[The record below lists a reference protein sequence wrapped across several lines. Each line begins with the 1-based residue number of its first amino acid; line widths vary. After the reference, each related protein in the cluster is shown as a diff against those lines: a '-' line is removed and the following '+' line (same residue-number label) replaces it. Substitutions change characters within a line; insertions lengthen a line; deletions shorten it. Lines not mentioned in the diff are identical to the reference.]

1 MIQCFK
7 SYHIKCR
14 YVITLQP
21 FIKTH
26 QSRFTQLSFPLHPL
40 LQTSWPAVASEKATS
55 IILCWVMRFQI
66 HDYSLYSCI
75 QRSKW
80 ITLWRLLA
88 MLLWMLLWMENI
100 CSLTIMNGVFLL
112 LYAYSKL
119 YHVLNTRQNHEK
131 TSQQNYAIFQS
142 IVTSDLGKSW
152 QTIKRM
158 HNHALD
164 GRTRRRYRSCRNTRS
179 LGVYKHSSFCMEVRD
194 NGYQLKIQS

>member
-80 ITLWRLLA
+80 ITLWRLLT
-88 MLLWMLLWMENI
+88 MLLWMEHI
-100 CSLTIMNGVFLL
+100 CSLTMIMNGVFLPP
-112 LYAYSKL
+112 YAHNKLHHRFWMSDTIMSTGSWWKTQKQFHGSRLMMGNKLFYSK
-119 YHVLNTRQNHEK
+119 
-131 TSQQNYAIFQS
+131 AIENS
-142 IVTSDLGKSW
+142 P
-152 QTIKRM
+152 TILLCK
-158 HNHALD
+158 LPI
-164 GRTRRRYRSCRNTRS
+164 S
-179 LGVYKHSSFCMEVRD
+179 E
-194 NGYQLKIQS
+194 I